1 LSVGVS
7 VVATFL
13 IALIN
18 SLKELGE
25 KEEEKGYTYTVQILL
40 SRL

>member
-13 IALIN
+13 LALN